1 MLYKD
6 MLNEGSEVQ
15 VTGLMKKYE
24 AYTNA
29 VAQTKTDLT
38 DEQAIKLAVMLNN
51 TDLALDKATSKF
63 EGSTQIADIG
73 QFKKHGLALISAV
86 MPNLIAE
93 DLVSVQPITQKI
105 AQIFFMRYLY
115 GSNRGNVKAGDVMF
129 DRFASP
135 NMNPNYTSE
144 LIEGEEIATANG
156 TDTSF
161 EGNLAYVPVRPGTVM
176 INVGSVGCADD
187 GKGNLIGTGVTAGK
201 VDYTSGKFTLTYSTA
216 PTDGEMIEATYDQD
230 LEYAPTQMPDIQLKI
245 DESTVKARPRRLKAL
260 YSFDAGFDLKQQHGI
275 DIDDALLEASVQ
287 EIKQEINSEIIL
299 DLYRQAGAT
308 STWNQYYNPT
318 TMNISLREHQL
329 TFLSELNRACN
340 TVLDSTKRA
349 MPNYVVVGRDAKV
362 ILEDIGAP
370 RYVANGVTG
379 AIGAHRCGTIDGRL
393 AVYSDPY
400 LPANSYIIGFKGQTL
415 VDAGYVYAPYLPI
428 FSSNILMQEDFL
440 VRRGFA
446 TSYGK
451 KMVNN
456 KLFVRG
462 TITNSEIK

>member
-1 MLYKD
+1 MFYNEMLD
-6 MLNEGSEVQ
+6 SSVQ
-15 VTGLMKKYE
+15 AQRVLQKYE

-29 VAQTKTDLT
+29 VAKEKTDLT
-38 DEQAIKLAVMLNN
+38 DEQALKLAIMLNN
-51 TDLALDKATSKF
+51 TDSAIDQVARKY
-63 EGSTQIADIG
+63 EGSTQVADIG
-73 QFKKHGLALISAV
+73 LFKKHGLAMISAV

-93 DLVSVQPITQKI
+93 DLVSVQPISQKI

-135 NMNPNYTSE
+135 KMNPNYTSE
-144 LIEGEEIATANG
+144 LIEGEEIG
-156 TDTSF
+156 TGDNSNTTF
-161 EGNLAYVPVRPGTVM
+161 EGNLAYIPVRPGTVM
-176 INVGSVGCADD
+176 INAGSVNCADD
-187 GKGNLIGTGVTAGK
+187 GQGKLIGTGVTSGTI
-201 VDYTSGKFTLTYSTA
+201 DYTSGKFKIVYASA
-216 PTDGEMIEATYDQD
+216 PAESELIEATYDQD
-230 LEYAPTQMPDIQLKI
+230 LEYAPTQMPEVQLKI

-260 YSFDAGFDLKQQHGI
+260 YSFESGFELKQQHGI

-299 DLYRQAGAT
+299 DLFRQAGAT

-329 TFLSELNRACN
+329 GFLSEINRACN
-340 TVLDSTKRA
+340 TVLDSTKRVS
-349 MPNYVVVGRDAKV
+349 PNYVVVGRDAKI

-370 RYVANGVTG
+370 RYVANGATG
-379 AIGAHRCGTIDGRL
+379 TIGAHRCGTIDGRL

-428 FSSNILMQEDFL
+428 FSSSILMQEDFL
-440 VRRGFA
+440 TRRGFA

-456 KLFVRG
+456 KLYVRG
-462 TITNSEIK
+462 TITNTKITE

>member
-1 MLYKD
+1 MLY
-6 MLNEGSEVQ
+6 NEMVDNELKAQKVLQ
-15 VTGLMKKYE
+15 KYE

-29 VAQTKTDLT
+29 VAKEKTDLT
-38 DEQAIKLAVMLNN
+38 DEQALKLAIMLNN
-51 TDLALDKATSKF
+51 TDSAIDQVARKY
-63 EGSTQIADIG
+63 EGSTQVADIG
-73 QFKKHGLALISAV
+73 LFKKHGLAMISAV

-93 DLVSVQPITQKI
+93 DLVSVQPISQKI
-105 AQIFFMRYLY
+105 AQIFFMRYFY

-135 NMNPNYTSE
+135 QMNPNYTSE
-144 LIEGEEIATANG
+144 LIENEEIG
-156 TDTSF
+156 TGNNTETTF
-161 EGNLAYVPVRPGTVM
+161 EGNLAYIPVRPGTVM
-176 INVGSVGCADD
+176 INAGAVNCADD
-187 GKGNLIGTGVTAGK
+187 GQGKLIGVGVTSGTI
-201 VDYTSGKFTLTYSTA
+201 DYASGKFKIVYGTA
-216 PTDGEMIEATYDQD
+216 PTEGELLEATYDQD
-230 LEYAPTQMPDIQLKI
+230 LEYAPTQMPEISLKI

-260 YSFDAGFDLKQQHGI
+260 YSFESGFELKQQHGI

-308 STWNQYYNPT
+308 STWNQYYSPT

-329 TFLSELNRACN
+329 GFLSEINRACN
-340 TVLDSTKRA
+340 TVLDSTKRVS
-349 MPNYVVVGRDAKV
+349 PNYVVVGRDAKI

-370 RYVANGVTG
+370 RYVANGATG
-379 AIGAHRCGTIDGRL
+379 TIGAHRCGTIDGRL

-428 FSSNILMQEDFL
+428 FSSSILMQEDFL
-440 VRRGFA
+440 TRRGFA

-456 KLFVRG
+456 KLYVRG
-462 TITNSEIK
+462 TITNTKVTE